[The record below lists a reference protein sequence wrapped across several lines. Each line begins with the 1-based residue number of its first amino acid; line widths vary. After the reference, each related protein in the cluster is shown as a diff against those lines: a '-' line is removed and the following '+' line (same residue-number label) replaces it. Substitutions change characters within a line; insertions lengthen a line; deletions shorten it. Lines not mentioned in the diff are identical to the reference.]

1 MIIFESLNF
10 VLFAT
15 FVVRMS
21 VFDVFT
27 ALANLAVG
35 SCNGALV
42 KVERSFRAAARRQIM
57 AEKIVYLNGSFVAE
71 NEAKVSVLDSG
82 FNAGDGVYDV
92 TRTFAHKPFRLRDH
106 TARLFRSLRY
116 TRIDCGLSLE
126 DMEKVTVEVF
136 ERNRPMLEKEEEVA
150 IWQVVSRGMRSS
162 RGNRT
167 IGRATVAIYCI
178 SIAFEEFARH
188 YVDGVK
194 LVIPSTRRIPPQCLE
209 PKAKI
214 NNKMNHNMAIF
225 EAKQVDPHAIP
236 LMLDLDGNISESNA
250 HNFFLVVNGKLCTP
264 SNKNVLDG
272 VTKDALFR
280 LASKLEI
287 EVMEGNFTPYDAYNA
302 EEAFLASTSP
312 TIVPVQ
318 SINGVRPTQ
327 EVPGPVTKRL
337 IQAWSDMVGVDI
349 VLQALNHLAG
359 EERERLLKQWRDK
372 IAA

>member
-1 MIIFESLNF
+1 
-10 VLFAT
+10 
-15 FVVRMS
+15 
-21 VFDVFT
+21 
-27 ALANLAVG
+27 
-35 SCNGALV
+35 
-42 KVERSFRAAARRQIM
+42 M
-57 AEKIVYLNGSFVAE
+57 AEKIIYLNGSFVPE
-71 NEAKVSVLDSG
+71 SEAKVSVLDSG

-116 TRIDCGLSLE
+116 TRIDCGLAPAE
-126 DMEKVTVEVF
+126 VEQITFEVL
-136 ERNRPMLEKEEEVA
+136 ERNKPMLETDEEVA
-150 IWQVVSRGMRSS
+150 LWQVVSRGVRSS

-167 IGRATVAIYCI
+167 QGKATVAIYCI
-178 SIAFEEFARH
+178 SIAFEEFARD

-225 EAKQVDPHAIP
+225 EARQVDPRAIP

-272 VTKDALFR
+272 ITKDALFE
-280 LASKLEI
+280 LAAKLEI
-287 EVMEGNFTPYDAYNA
+287 EVADGNFTPYDAYNA

-312 TIVPVQ
+312 TILPVQ
-318 SINGVRPTQ
+318 SINGVRPTK

-337 IQAWSDMVGVDI
+337 IHAWSDMVGLDI
-349 VLQALNHLAG
+349 VAQALNHLEAG
-359 EERERLLKQWRDK
+359 ERDRLLKEWRAK
-372 IAA
+372 SAA